1 MGTHLIQLILST
13 KVIFSLSGMTVFY
26 WNATIWET
34 KDGEVQALGYT
45 VKLCI

>member
-13 KVIFSLSGMTVFY
+13 KVIFSLSGMTVLY

-34 KDGEVQALGYT
+34 EVGELEA
-45 VKLCI
+45 